1 MKRRY
6 LLYCFTAI
14 IYIVTIISFID
25 KDKIFS
31 EFENRNLKTNVRFS
45 INKFVNGSFQ
55 EEYEEY
61 INDQFPLRN
70 QWISIK
76 SLNEYL
82 LGKIENNGIIY
93 GENKWL
99 FEKFTSLNKVK
110 LSNNINAINQFSKKY
125 DKSVSVMIVPNSYEI
140 YNEDL
145 PRGLY
150 QIEQEKI
157 IKDLYSNLIYSNNIN
172 LLDKF
177 KNEKNNYIYYKTDH
191 HWTTYGAYLAY
202 CSFIESIGMKPI
214 NLNYY
219 NSNAAVFSETT
230 KNVDFSEVQQIF
242 TKHLSPDASILDFGC
257 GSGRDTKY
265 FLNNGYHVT
274 ATDGSGVICKMATDY
289 TGIKVK
295 QMLFEELDDRNQ
307 YDGIWACASVLH
319 LSREKLP
326 NIFHKMH
333 QALKTNGI
341 IYTSFKYGT
350 FEGERNGRY
359 FTDFTEVMFEKFAK
373 QISGLQI
380 EKMWITGDVRE
391 GRGDE
396 RWLNILLRKTDVC

>member
-6 LLYCFTAI
+6 LLYCFTVI
-14 IYIVTIISFID
+14 
-25 KDKIFS
+25 
-31 EFENRNLKTNVRFS
+31 
-45 INKFVNGSFQ
+45 VNGSFQ

-61 INDQFPLRN
+61 VNDQFPLRN

-177 KNEKNNYIYYKTDH
+177 KDEKNNYIYYKTDH

-219 NSNAAVFSETT
+219 NSNEINGFYGSYFSKAKPFNISSDIIKYYDFEDLEM
-230 KNVDFSEVQQIF
+230 NILGGEVYNSIYDFSKINSRDKYSMF
-242 TKHLSPDASILDFGC
+242 IRGNNALTIINNKNLKNGKKILVIKDSFAN
-257 GSGRDTKY
+257 SLVP
-265 FLNNGYHVT
+265 FLTQN
-274 ATDGSGVICKMATDY
+274 
-289 TGIKVK
+289 
-295 QMLFEELDDRNQ
+295 FEEVHIIDLR
-307 YDGIWACASVLH
+307 SF
-319 LSREKLP
+319 
-326 NIFHKMH
+326 NIKISNYMEE
-333 QALKTNGI
+333 N
-341 IYTSFKYGT
+341 
-350 FEGERNGRY
+350 
-359 FTDFTEVMFEKFAK
+359 DF
-373 QISGLQI
+373 
-380 EKMWITGDVRE
+380 D
-391 GRGDE
+391 
-396 RWLNILLRKTDVC
+396 NILVLYNFINLSTDSDIIKIKY